1 MRESYEKELITLV
14 NNYIKGKY
22 EQIKIKANFNLDSMS
37 IEFFEK
43 SNKSSFG
50 NQLDKMRR
58 SYKQLNEDQN
68 KEQRLD
74 TMMDYL
80 SNLIP
85 NREI

>member
-1 MRESYEKELITLV
+1 
-14 NNYIKGKY
+14 
-22 EQIKIKANFNLDSMS
+22 MS

-43 SNKSSFG
+43 SNTSSFG

>member
-22 EQIKIKANFNLDSMS
+22 EQIKIKANFNLDEMS

-50 NQLDKMRR
+50 NKLDKMRR